1 MTPWTTLTPHPS
13 RSARRAQ
20 QGITM
25 VGLLFWSML
34 IIFTAVLLIK
44 TVPAY
49 AEFESVKT
57 LVTQTAAKGGNTVPE
72 IKANFERMRGNQGT
86 IDSMN
91 SGNLDITKDDDRI
104 VIHFAYDKEIP
115 LFGPVSLL
123 LKFRG
128 RSQ

>member
-1 MTPWTTLTPHPS
+1 MTPSSS
-13 RSARRAQ
+13 RSSRRAQ

-25 VGLLFWSML
+25 VGLLFWSVL
-34 IIFTAVLLIK
+34 IVFAAVLLIK

-49 AEFESVKT
+49 VEFESVKT
-57 LVTQTAAKGGNTVPE
+57 LVNQTAVKGGNTVPE
-72 IKANFERMRGNQGT
+72 IKANFERMRSNQGT

-91 SGNLDITKDDDRI
+91 SGNLDITKDNDRI
-104 VIHFAYDKEIP
+104 VINFAYDKEIP

>member
-1 MTPWTTLTPHPS
+1 MTTPYTPRSS
-13 RSARRAQ
+13 RLAAQ

-25 VGLLFWSML
+25 VGLLFWSVL
-34 IIFTAVLLIK
+34 IVFAAVLLIK

-49 AEFESVKT
+49 FEFESVKT
-57 LVTQTAAKGGNTVPE
+57 LVNQTAVKGGSTVPE
-72 IKANFERMRGNQGT
+72 IKANFERMRSNQGT

-91 SGNLDITKDDDRI
+91 AGNLDITKDDDRL
-104 VIHFAYDKEIP
+104 VINFAYDKEIP

>member
-1 MTPWTTLTPHPS
+1 MPHYFS
-13 RSARRAQ
+13 RSSRRAQ

-25 VGLLFWSML
+25 VGLLFWSVL
-34 IIFTAVLLIK
+34 IVFAAVLLIK

-57 LVTQTAAKGGNTVPE
+57 LVNQTAVKGGNTVPE
-72 IKANFERMRGNQGT
+72 IKANFERMRSNQGT

-91 SGNLDITKDDDRI
+91 SGNLDITKDNDRI
-104 VIHFAYDKEIP
+104 VINFAYDKEIP

>member
-1 MTPWTTLTPHPS
+1 MTPYTPRSS
-13 RSARRAQ
+13 RLAAQ

-25 VGLLFWSML
+25 VGLLFWSVL
-34 IIFTAVLLIK
+34 IVFAAVLLIK

-49 AEFESVKT
+49 FEFESVKT
-57 LVTQTAAKGGNTVPE
+57 LVNQTAAKGGSTVPE
-72 IKANFERMRGNQGT
+72 IKANFERMRSNQGT

-91 SGNLDITKDDDRI
+91 AGNLDITKDDDRL
-104 VIHFAYDKEIP
+104 VINFAYDKEIP